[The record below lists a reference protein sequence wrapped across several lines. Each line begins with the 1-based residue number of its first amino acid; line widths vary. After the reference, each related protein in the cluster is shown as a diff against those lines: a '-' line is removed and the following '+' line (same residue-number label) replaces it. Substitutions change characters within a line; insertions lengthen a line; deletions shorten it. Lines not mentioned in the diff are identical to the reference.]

1 MNKRG
6 GELTTKTT
14 MARKGVKKKK
24 ILPSNPNGLI
34 VKWLKEWQMEASEKG
49 SKVQYTYSKA
59 INSLKKYPLPLRSGN
74 ECRIL
79 ENFGKKICEMID
91 EKIAQHSAETGMEIS
106 EMFDAESKTSR
117 SENVTK
123 TTQNPSPNKKLC
135 SRLTVH
141 TISSSDENDTEE
153 DEGGEEGGGG
163 SRGKDAPP
171 SVVHQTDN
179 LTPTKSPSGSK
190 TKAYVPK
197 HRSGAYAVLV
207 TLFRSQKEH
216 MTKEELIREAQPL
229 SETSFKSVGDSY
241 YSAWSSVRTLIKK
254 ELVVKQSSPAKYSL
268 TDSGQSLA
276 SILSQSAQDPES
288 IVPFLSGD
296 EPSSTTSIP
305 PAACET
311 FTVLNSVSNARK
323 FSPIKENSSNL
334 DKFLRQNSNVGEVV
348 HVDDVVCID
357 DDDDDDVCQ
366 TDRCEEDG
374 PNLVVTKATINPE
387 LVLQPY
393 TFDIILLVDNQKPIE
408 LVLNYIVERKRMDD
422 LSRSIV
428 DGQFREQKFRLKQ
441 SGLSHAIYL
450 IENHGSTKHL
460 SVSEDKLIQAMT
472 NTQVIDEFK
481 VKRTENAKESVAY
494 LTLLTR
500 YLQGYYLKKTL
511 YGSSEVVKAKPGE
524 KIDHSLESASEI
536 LCNFEDFNNS
546 AAKSQVLTVREMF
559 AKQLLHFPNMS
570 GAKAFAVTEKWPTP
584 ASLFEAYK
592 ACPDKVS
599 QEQMLNNIKAGKTN
613 RNFGPVLSRK
623 IQQFYCPDD

>member
-1 MNKRG
+1 MCVKMNKRG

-135 SRLTVH
+135 SRLAVH

-276 SILSQSAQDPES
+276 SKLSQSAQDPES
-288 IVPFLSGD
+288 IVPFPSGD

-334 DKFLRQNSNVGEVV
+334 DKFLRQNSKSNANKPIMTELIKNGVNCMLRKLNVGDFLWVARSKHSQNE
-348 HVDDVVCID
+348 
-357 DDDDDDVCQ
+357 
-366 TDRCEEDG
+366 
-374 PNLVVTKATINPE
+374 
-387 LVLQPY
+387 
-393 TFDIILLVDNQKPIE
+393 KPVE

-422 LSRSIV
+422 LSGSIV
-428 DGQFREQKFRLKQ
+428 DGRFREQKFRLKQ

-559 AKQLLHFPNMS
+559 GKQLLHFPNMS